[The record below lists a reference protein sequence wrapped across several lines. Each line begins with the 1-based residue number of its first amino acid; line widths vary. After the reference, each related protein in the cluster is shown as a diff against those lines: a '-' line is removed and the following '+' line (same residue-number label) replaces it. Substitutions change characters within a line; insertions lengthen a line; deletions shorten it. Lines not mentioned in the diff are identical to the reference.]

1 VCIFL
6 MFGINIR
13 RFFFVVEVYPLIKY
27 TDPSTGEPSFE
38 GNVAFVVT
46 SSPPQPRNGYFDLSS
61 IPTSVPSASWQA
73 LASAWWANQTTL
85 PEPVEDI
92 SVAVCYRNYSI
103 QPWVV
108 DLIDGSAILSKQ
120 QSLPV
125 ENIDPTQLNIAIQD
139 CFYQLPDAHPISIP
153 YNTSKTQLELLFNV
167 PDELASSPSVPY
179 SSDQLTSSINKA
191 IPISVQAYLDNFP
204 FGNFTPTDSMG
215 IVPALVLSAELK
227 FVYATAAL
235 YALLSTALLFLF
247 NRPVAK
253 PLTIQKA
260 LSLTGEAVIPHMQH
274 LSRGRALAAEIERI
288 AAISNDADDSATEA
302 RINTYIGDHYT
313 IVRGDPANHNN
324 VLETDLQKNTAA
336 SSLLLK
342 QYENLRTRGSRIAW
356 VFTPILGA
364 ILVVFGITAWRHPLV
379 VSHKSPNSG
388 TTSLFSLFTWCL
400 GLWRSISLLAVS
412 GLIQQGNSDVST
424 LHVKSILT
432 ADCPLLCAG
441 MDPSA

>member
-1 VCIFL
+1 
-6 MFGINIR
+6 MFGINIC

-38 GNVAFVVT
+38 GNIAFVVT
-46 SSPPQPRNGYFDLSS
+46 SSPPPPGNGYFDLSS

-73 LASAWWANQTTL
+73 LASTWWANQTTF
-85 PEPVEDI
+85 PEPVEAI
-92 SVAVCYRNYSI
+92 SVAVCSRNYSI
-103 QPWVV
+103 EPWVV

-120 QSLPV
+120 LSLPV

-153 YNTSKTQLELLFNV
+153 YDTSNTQLDLLFNV
-167 PDELASSPSVPY
+167 PDELTSSPSVPY
-179 SSDQLTSSINKA
+179 SSDELTSSINNA

-227 FVYATAAL
+227 FIYATAAL
-235 YALLSTALLFLF
+235 YALLSAVLLFLF

-253 PLTIQKA
+253 PFTIQNA
-260 LSLTGEAVIPHMQH
+260 LSLTGEAVIPHTQH

-324 VLETDLQKNTAA
+324 VLETDSQKNTAA

-364 ILVVFGITAWRHPLV
+364 ILVAFGITAWRHPLV
-379 VSHKSPNSG
+379 VSHKPPNSG

-412 GLIQQGNSDVST
+412 GLIQQANSEVST